1 MLTWTHYVCDED
13 RESIKE
19 EPSNEKFTFGD
30 GNTVKSVKKMHL
42 PCWIQGLDR
51 GFITTE
57 VVESG
62 IPLLLSKRSM
72 KNMNMVLDFK
82 SDTITCG
89 ENVINLKN
97 TKSGH
102 YALPLSL

>member
-1 MLTWTHYVCDED
+1 MNDYMDTLSDED
-13 RESIKE
+13 RESIRE
-19 EPSNEKFTFGD
+19 EPSNENFTFGD

-62 IPLLLSKRSM
+62 IPLLLSKGSM
-72 KNMNMVLDFK
+72 KNMHMVLDFK